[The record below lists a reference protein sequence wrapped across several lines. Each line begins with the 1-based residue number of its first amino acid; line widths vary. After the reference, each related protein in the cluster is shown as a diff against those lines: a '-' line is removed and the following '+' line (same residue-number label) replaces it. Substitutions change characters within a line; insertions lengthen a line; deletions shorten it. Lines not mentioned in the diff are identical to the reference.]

1 MTSLEMTESNKSMSS
16 TNRREFMQG
25 LGGLTLVVG
34 SSGLI
39 TACSPEQAAEIAQA
53 STTNAIT
60 PNIWVTIGADD
71 TVTIQYPATE
81 MGQGSSTSLP
91 AILADELDADWS
103 NVVVETVE
111 DHDPAY
117 ANPVFGMQYTAGSFT
132 LSAFFEP
139 LRRAGA
145 QTRKLLMQSAA
156 EEWGVP
162 VTEIVTEPSVVVH
175 SPSGRRLSYGQVVAF
190 TEVPETFPEIDDS
203 ELKSEGEYRYIGT
216 DVPRLDM
223 RAKSNGSAEFGI
235 DVQVPGMA
243 YASVLRAPV
252 EDEGPLEVD
261 DGAARAIEGV
271 TDVVALPWGVAVVA
285 ETYEASKWGT
295 EALDVT
301 WSETSRFRKTHLE
314 TDLDDFATQAEDLTQ
329 SGVAWR
335 STGNAPEAIDS
346 AAEVVQATYRSD
358 PAYHAQMEPMNA
370 TANVTE
376 NGKAAEIWVSTQ
388 SQTLSTLG
396 AAEFLETT
404 PDQIKLHPTFIG
416 GGFGRR
422 ALRRQ
427 QYVEDALYISRA
439 LGRPIKVIWSREDDV
454 KNGAFRNA
462 AAQTLRAGF
471 DTDGKLVGWQHRVAT
486 SKVLESAD
494 SARWEV
500 AQGRDVL
507 AMLGTESA
515 RYDIPNFLAEHVI
528 TDRRSRVCAWRGVA
542 TSYTKFAAESF
553 VDELAHARGIDPLE
567 FRMQLCHN
575 NPRALGVLEAAAEM
589 ADWSRP
595 RENTALGL
603 GLAGYSST
611 FAAGIAEVSVDP
623 DSGELTVHNYWL
635 AADAGYVLA
644 PRNSEAQLEGN
655 VIFGISNAL
664 RERID
669 IRGGQV
675 VQSNYYDYPVLRMNE
690 IPNIEVRAISTDNA
704 PTGMGEIGLASTGA
718 ALANAVYALTGAR
731 VRHLPLTPARIKAA
745 MDA

>member
-1 MTSLEMTESNKSMSS
+1 MTRTNKNMSS

-25 LGGLTLVVG
+25 LGGLTFVVG

-39 TACSPEQAAEIAQA
+39 SACSPEQAVEIAQA
-53 STTNAIT
+53 SPTSEIA
-60 PNIWVTIGADD
+60 PNIWVTLGADD
-71 TVTIQYPATE
+71 SITIQYPATE

-145 QTRKLLMQSAA
+145 QARKLLLQSAA
-156 EEWGVP
+156 DEWGVP
-162 VTEIVTEPSVVVH
+162 VAEVVTEPSVVVH
-175 SPSGRRLSYGQVVAF
+175 PPTGRRLSYGEVVAF
-190 TEVPETFPEIDDS
+190 TDVPETFADVDDS
-203 ELKSEGEYRYIGT
+203 ELKSQDAYRYIGT

-223 RAKSNGSAEFGI
+223 QPKSDGSAEFGI
-235 DVQVPGMA
+235 DVQVPGMS

-252 EDEGPLEVD
+252 EDERPLEID
-261 DGAARAIEGV
+261 DSAARAIDGV

-295 EALDVT
+295 EALHVA
-301 WSETSRFRKTHLE
+301 WSETSRFRKTNLE
-314 TDLDDFATQAEDLTQ
+314 TDLEDFAAQAEDFTQ
-329 SGVAWR
+329 SGNAWR
-335 STGNAPEAIDS
+335 STGNAPEAIDN
-346 AAEVVQATYRSD
+346 AVEVVQATYLSD

-376 NGKAAEIWVSTQ
+376 NGQAAEIWVSTQ

-404 PDQIKLHPTFIG
+404 PDKIKLHPTYIG

-427 QYVEDALYISRA
+427 QYVEDALYISRE

-471 DTDGKLVGWQHRVAT
+471 DAEGKLVGWQHRVAT

-515 RYDIPNFLAEHVI
+515 RYDIPNFLAEHLLNE
-528 TDRRSRVCAWRGVA
+528 RRQRVAAWRGIA

-553 VDELAHARGIDPLE
+553 VDECASAQGVDPLE
-567 FRMQLCHN
+567 FRKALCHN
-575 NPRALGVLEAAAEM
+575 NPRALTLLEAVADM
-589 ADWSRP
+589 ADWSR
-595 RENTALGL
+595 RRDATGL
-603 GLAGYSST
+603 GLALAGYHASY
-611 FAAGIAEVSVDP
+611 AAGIAEVAVDES
-623 DSGELTVHNYWL
+623 SGNIDVRNFWL
-635 AADAGYVLA
+635 VADAGYIVA
-644 PRNSEAQLEGN
+644 PSNTAAQLESN

-664 RERID
+664 KERVD
-669 IRGGQV
+669 IVDGQV
-675 VQSNYYDYPVLRMNE
+675 QQSNFHDHPVMRMDE
-690 IPNIEVRAISTDNA
+690 VPNIEVRAIPTDN
-704 PTGMGEIGLASTGA
+704 PPSGIGEIGLAATGA
-718 ALANAVYALTGAR
+718 ALANAVFSATGAR
-731 VRHLPLTPARIKAA
+731 VRHLPLTPERVLAA
-745 MDA
+745 LRA